1 MRLLLDAHISGRVV
15 GRTLSED
22 GYDVRAIDAEK
33 GMEGLQDPD
42 LLELAI
48 SDGRIL
54 VSANVGDFMALI
66 KKLNEAGR
74 SHPGCILVPNTIRNE
89 DFRAIIA
96 GVRTLLE
103 GTTGEEWTDL
113 VRWIRR

>member
-1 MRLLLDAHISGRVV
+1 MSLDAHISGRVV

-22 GYDVRAIDAEK
+22 GHDVRAIDSE
-33 GMEGLQDPD
+33 PD
-42 LLELAI
+42 LLDLAA
-48 SDGRIL
+48 SEGRIL
-54 VSANVGDFMALI
+54 VSANEKDFVPLV
-66 KKLNEAGR
+66 KKWSEEGK
-74 SHPGCILVPNTIRNE
+74 SHPGLIVIQKSIRNE

-96 GVRTLLE
+96 GVRALLE